1 MCYDGTSFTE
11 VLGSR
16 QLTRRIPVDIDKLKR
31 MVANRDFRAT
41 SVKASLGNDDASWN
55 AIVTVTND
63 RKVLELEATGR
74 AATMFALR
82 LHGSRNKRGLPGLRP
97 YRTTSDYWL
106 ETMDL
111 AKDYDQK
118 LREALRQLT
127 LGRLQ
132 FDYDPTAL
140 ICEFLRSGQWH
151 ETKFMRLK
159 RDYFAIQAF
168 TIAQVKEAQANQQRM
183 FQNKP
188 GTRAYTERIDAV
200 LNLAYGSAHE
210 PVDTYLRFQRS
221 MPEDSSASVVRA
233 WHEYK
238 LVEDLRKRLAI
249 QGTIPGEI
257 GIRYLMDNY
266 RRLSEALVPFI
277 RVVSDG
283 VCILGGRPPLQATT
297 GFTRRCNAIKDSEYA
312 DLLGCFDPAIRASE
326 SHAGT
331 EVDKETG
338 TVVLTD
344 RSTGVRRV
352 IGEYKFEQIAEM
364 THDLMEN
371 LFPAFLGAI
380 YLHEVSLLLLS
391 MRSQAYLDLLLCVG
405 NLEHESSQ

>member
-1 MCYDGTSFTE
+1 MTH
-11 VLGSR
+11 
-16 QLTRRIPVDIDKLKR
+16 RIPADIDKLKR
-31 MVANRDFRAT
+31 MVANKDFRAT

-55 AIVTVTND
+55 SIVTLTND
-63 RKVLELEATGR
+63 REVLELEATGR

-82 LHGSRNKRGLPGLRP
+82 LHTTRNPEGLPCLRP
-97 YRTTSDYWL
+97 HRTTSNYWF
-106 ETMDL
+106 ETEDL

-127 LGRLQ
+127 LGQLR

-168 TIAQVKEAQANQQRM
+168 TLAQVKEAQANQQRM

-188 GTRAYTERIDAV
+188 GTRVYTERIDAV
-200 LNLAYGSAHE
+200 LNPAYGSAHE

-221 MPEDSSASVVRA
+221 MPEDSGASVARA

-238 LVEDLRKRLAI
+238 FIEDLRNRLAI
-249 QGTIPGEI
+249 QETIPGEF
-257 GIRYLMDNY
+257 GIRCLMDNY

-297 GFTRRCNAIKDSEYA
+297 GFTRRCNVIKDSEYA
-312 DLLGCFDPAIRASE
+312 DLLSCFDPAIRASE

-331 EVDKETG
+331 EVHKETG
-338 TVVLTD
+338 TVILTD

-352 IGEYKFEQIAEM
+352 IGEYKFEQIADM
-364 THDLMEN
+364 TRDLIEN
-371 LFPAFLGAI
+371 LFPAFLVAI

-405 NLEHESSQ
+405 NLEHGSSQPSGERTEKQPRR